1 VKRHNGRITLRYP
14 RRVLKPTFLLCV
26 SAAAAFAEV
35 HPLTLRQAVELA
47 LKANPDLVLSRLDQ
61 QKADLAIRI
70 AKDPFAPKLYAGSG
84 LAKVWGYPTSIE
96 GSAPS
101 IVQTRTDMA
110 LFNRPKTYE
119 LARVR
124 ETARGAGIDTESKS
138 DQVAY
143 QTATLFLDAQ
153 QLDRS
158 KQSLQ
163 LEVDSLQRVSTATG
177 VQVEEGRQLAIES
190 KRVAV
195 DVARAGQRLSALS
208 GDLDYSEAS
217 LAVVLGFPATDRIQP
232 VQDERAAFEVPA
244 NEQAAMEL
252 ALQNNKDIRKLESQM
267 QAKGFEVK
275 EAEAARLPV
284 IDVVAQYALLAKTN
298 YENFFT
304 RFQRNNGELGVSI
317 QIPLLTGSAAKGLAS
332 QAQTDILELRT
343 QMGQIR
349 NRIQLDTQK
358 TYQELQK
365 ATSAQEVA
373 RLDLDYTREQVSLLL
388 AQLGEGRAT
397 QQQVDNARLTEQ
409 EKWIAFYDA
418 QHAVENARLDLLR
431 QTGTLLAAL
440 R

>member
-1 VKRHNGRITLRYP
+1 
-14 RRVLKPTFLLCV
+14 VLKYILLLSFTTV
-26 SAAAAFAEV
+26 AAFAEV

-47 LKANPDLVLSRLDQ
+47 LKENPDLTLSRLDQ
-61 QKADLAIRI
+61 QKAQAAIRI
-70 AKDPFAPKLYAGSG
+70 AKDPFVPKLYAGSG

-101 IVQTRTDMA
+101 IIQTRTDMS
-110 LFNRPKTYE
+110 LYNKSKRYE

-124 ETARGAGIDTESKS
+124 ETARGAEIDTLSKS

-153 QLDRS
+153 QMGRS

-163 LEVDSLQRVSTATG
+163 LELESLQRVSGAIG
-177 VQVEEGRQLAIES
+177 VQVQEGRQLPIEN

-195 DVARAGQRLSALS
+195 DLARATERVTALS

-217 LAVVLGFPATDRIQP
+217 LAVVLGFSADDRVQP
-232 VQDERAAFEVPA
+232 VDEERAAFEVPA
-244 NEQAAMEL
+244 SEQAATEL
-252 ALQNNKDIRKLESQM
+252 ALQNNKDIRKLESQL

-275 EAEAARLPV
+275 EAEAARWPV
-284 IDVVAQYALLAKTN
+284 IDAVAQYALLAKTN

-343 QMGQIR
+343 QMGQLR

-358 TYQELQK
+358 SYQELQK
-365 ATSAQEVA
+365 ALSTQEVA
-373 RLDLDYTREQVSLLL
+373 RLDLDYNREQVSVLL
-388 AQLGEGRAT
+388 AQLGEGRST
-397 QQQVDNARLTEQ
+397 EQQVDNARLTEQ
-409 EKWIAFYDA
+409 EKWIVFYDA
-418 QHAVENARLDLLR
+418 QHAVENARLDVLK

>member
-1 VKRHNGRITLRYP
+1 
-14 RRVLKPTFLLCV
+14 LKHILLLCV

-35 HPLTLRQAVELA
+35 HPLTLRQALEMA
-47 LKANPDLVLSRLDQ
+47 LKDNPDLVLSRLDQ
-61 QKADLAIRI
+61 QKADAAVRI

-101 IVQTRTDMA
+101 IIQTRTDMS

-124 ETARGAGIDTESKS
+124 ETARGAEIDTQSKS

-143 QTATLFLDAQ
+143 QTATLFLDTQ
-153 QLDRS
+153 QLDRR

-163 LEVDSLQRVSTATG
+163 LEVESLERVSSTVGA
-177 VQVEEGRQLAIES
+177 QVEEGRQLPIES

-195 DVARAGQRLSALS
+195 DLARAGQRLAALN

-217 LAVVLGFPATDRIQP
+217 LAVVLGYSATDRVQP
-232 VQDERAAFEVPA
+232 LGEERAPFEIPPT
-244 NEQAAMEL
+244 EQAAAEL
-252 ALQNNKDIRKLESQM
+252 ALQNNREIRKIESQL

-275 EAEAARLPV
+275 EAEATRLPV
-284 IDVVAQYALLAKTN
+284 IGLVAQYALFAKTD
-298 YENFFT
+298 YQDYFT

-317 QIPLLTGSAAKGLAS
+317 QIPLLTGSAAKGLAA

-343 QMGQIR
+343 QMGQVR

-358 TYQELQK
+358 SYQELQK
-365 ATSAQEVA
+365 ATSAQNVA
-373 RLDLDYTREQVSLLL
+373 RLDLDYTRDQVSLLL

-409 EKWIAFYDA
+409 EKWIALYDA
-418 QHAVENARLDLLR
+418 QHAVEAARLDLLR

>member
-1 VKRHNGRITLRYP
+1 MKH
-14 RRVLKPTFLLCV
+14 TFLLCV

-47 LKANPDLVLSRLDQ
+47 LKENPDLVLSRLDQ
-61 QKADLAIRI
+61 QKADAAIRI

-84 LAKVWGYPTSIE
+84 LAKVWGYPSSID
-96 GSAPS
+96 GAAPS
-101 IVQTRTDMA
+101 IIQTRTDMA

-124 ETARGAGIDTESKS
+124 ETARGTQIETESKS

-143 QTATLFLDAQ
+143 QTATLFLDVQ

-158 KQSLQ
+158 RQSLQ
-163 LEVDSLQRVSTATG
+163 LEVESLQRVSSATG

-217 LAVVLGFPATDRIQP
+217 LAVVLGYPAADRIQP
-232 VQDERAAFEVPA
+232 VQEERAAFEVPA
-244 NEQAAMEL
+244 SEQAAAAL
-252 ALQNNKDIRKLESQM
+252 ALQNNKEIRKLESQL

-284 IDVVAQYALLAKTN
+284 VDLVAQYALFAKNN
-298 YENFFT
+298 YQNYFT

-317 QIPLLTGSAAKGLAS
+317 QIPLITGSASKGLAA
-332 QAQTDILELRT
+332 QARTDILELRT
-343 QMGQIR
+343 QMSQVR

-358 TYQELQK
+358 SYQELQK
-365 ATSAQEVA
+365 AASAQEVA
-373 RLDLDYTREQVSLLL
+373 RLDLDYTRDQVSLLL

-397 QQQVDNARLTEQ
+397 QQQVDNARLAEQ

-418 QHAVENARLDLLR
+418 QHLVENARLDLLR

>member
-358 TYQELQK
+358 TYQELHK

>member
-1 VKRHNGRITLRYP
+1 
-14 RRVLKPTFLLCV
+14 VLKHILLLCV

-35 HPLTLRQAVELA
+35 HPLTLRQALEMA
-47 LKANPDLVLSRLDQ
+47 LKDNPDLVLSRLDQ
-61 QKADLAIRI
+61 QKADAAVRI

-101 IVQTRTDMA
+101 IIQTRTDMS

-124 ETARGAGIDTESKS
+124 ETARGAGIDTQSKS

-143 QTATLFLDAQ
+143 QTATVFLGAQ

-163 LEVDSLQRVSTATG
+163 LEVESLERVSSTVGA
-177 VQVEEGRQLAIES
+177 QVEEGRQLPIES

-195 DVARAGQRLSALS
+195 DLARASQRLAALN

-217 LAVVLGFPATDRIQP
+217 LAVVLGYSATDRVQP
-232 VQDERAAFEVPA
+232 LGEERAPFEMPA
-244 NEQAAMEL
+244 SEQAATEL
-252 ALQNNKDIRKLESQM
+252 ALQNSREIRKIESQL

-275 EAEAARLPV
+275 EAEATRLPV
-284 IDVVAQYALLAKTN
+284 IGLVAQYALFAKTD
-298 YENFFT
+298 YQDYFT
-304 RFQRNNGELGVSI
+304 RFQRNNGELGISI
-317 QIPLLTGSAAKGLAS
+317 QIPLLTGSAAKGLAA

-343 QMGQIR
+343 QMGQVR

-358 TYQELQK
+358 SYQELQK
-365 ATSAQEVA
+365 ATSAQNVA
-373 RLDLDYTREQVSLLL
+373 RLDLDYTRDQVSLLL

-409 EKWIAFYDA
+409 EKWIALYDA
-418 QHAVENARLDLLR
+418 QHAVEAARLDVLR

>member
-1 VKRHNGRITLRYP
+1 MFPPLGYP
-14 RRVLKPTFLLCV
+14 RGVLKHTFLLCI

-47 LKANPDLVLSRLDQ
+47 LKENPDLVLSRLDQ
-61 QKADLAIRI
+61 QKAEAAIRI
-70 AKDPFAPKLYAGSG
+70 AKDPFVPKVYAGSG
-84 LAKVWGYPTSIE
+84 LAKVWGYPSSID
-96 GSAPS
+96 GAAPA
-101 IVQTRTDMA
+101 IIQTRTAMS

-124 ETARGAGIDTESKS
+124 ETARGTEIETESKS

-143 QTATLFLDAQ
+143 QTATLFLDVQ

-158 KQSLQ
+158 RQSLQ
-163 LEVDSLQRVSTATG
+163 LEMESLQRVSSATG

-217 LAVVLGFPATDRIQP
+217 LAVVLGYPAADRIQP
-232 VQDERAAFEVPA
+232 VQEERAAFEVPSS
-244 NEQAAMEL
+244 EQAAAEL
-252 ALQNNKDIRKLESQM
+252 ALQNNKEIRKLESQL

-284 IDVVAQYALLAKTN
+284 VDLVAQYALFAKNN
-298 YENFFT
+298 YQNYFT

-317 QIPLLTGSAAKGLAS
+317 QIPLIPGSAFKGLAA

-343 QMGQIR
+343 QMIQIR

-358 TYQELQK
+358 SYQELQK
-365 ATSAQEVA
+365 AASAQEVA
-373 RLDLDYTREQVSLLL
+373 RLDLDYTRDQVSLLL
-388 AQLGEGRAT
+388 AQFGEGRAT
-397 QQQVDNARLTEQ
+397 QQQVDNARLAEQ
-409 EKWIAFYDA
+409 EKWIVFYDA
-418 QHAVENARLDLLR
+418 QHLVENARLDLLR